1 MKGAHGINAPHPSNM
16 KKFAK
21 KMNKYKFI
29 PKSGGNNGNKKK
41 KNY

>member
-1 MKGAHGINAPHPSNM
+1 MGINAPPPTNM

-29 PKSGGNNGNKKK
+29 KKTGGKNASKKK

>member
-1 MKGAHGINAPHPSNM
+1 MGINAAHPTNM

-29 PKSGGNNGNKKK
+29 KKTGGKNASKKK

>member
-1 MKGAHGINAPHPSNM
+1 MKTTGINAPHPNM

-21 KMNKYKFI
+21 KMNKYKSI
-29 PKSGGNNGNKKK
+29 PKTGGKNASKKK

>member
-1 MKGAHGINAPHPSNM
+1 MGINAPQPDM

-21 KMNKYKFI
+21 KMNKYTFI
-29 PKSGGNNGNKKK
+29 PKTGGKKKNTSKK

>member
-1 MKGAHGINAPHPSNM
+1 MRSKGINAPQPNM

-21 KMNKYKFI
+21 KMNKYGRI
-29 PKSGGNNGNKKK
+29 PKKGGNNASKKK

>member
-1 MKGAHGINAPHPSNM
+1 MGLNAPHPTNM

-21 KMNKYKFI
+21 KMNKYIFI
-29 PKSGGNNGNKKK
+29 PKTGGKKKNAGKK

>member
-1 MKGAHGINAPHPSNM
+1 MRAKGLNAPHPNM

-21 KMNKYKFI
+21 KMSKYKRI
-29 PKSGGNNGNKKK
+29 PKTGGKNASKK